1 MKEAAV
7 QRRHNLYRDSIVL
20 TNSDPNLHL
29 LGENPSV
36 DWATKFGGDEPD
48 SSGVGMIEGGGSG
61 KRRRQVVSM
70 IQLDGVPLPYESCL
84 EVPGVELI
92 PEENVEVFDKNME
105 YQEEEE
111 ENEELPKEPMSPDSV
126 NEIRDLINPI
136 VEMALPVTEEEQ
148 SDVTNGTQPTRG
160 ILTSEDGVQEEV
172 THVTTIVEDVPR
184 GSVRDKTSPHAM
196 LRQLAGSRKEKA
208 DKEALEEVAIENATE
223 EIPLAAQEG
232 DSGLIAE
239 ITAAD
244 SDLESTPLPTDSSL
258 RDDSGFQSPTNV
270 EAEDSEPR
278 PITNGL
284 SGEDKVIDPVDVELI
299 LV

>member
-7 QRRHNLYRDSIVL
+7 QRRHNLYRDSMVL

-36 DWATKFGGDEPD
+36 DWATKFGGEEPD
-48 SSGVGMIEGGGSG
+48 SSVVGMSEGGGSG
-61 KRRRQVVSM
+61 SRRRQVVSM

-84 EVPGVELI
+84 EVPGVEII
-92 PEENVEVFDKNME
+92 PEENGEVFDKNME

-111 ENEELPKEPMSPDSV
+111 QNQDLPKEPMSPDSV
-126 NEIRDLINPI
+126 DAIRDLINPL
-136 VEMALPVTEEEQ
+136 VEMVLPVSEEEQ
-148 SDVTNGTQPTRG
+148 SDVTRGTQPTRG
-160 ILTSEDGVQEEV
+160 TLTSEGGVQEEV

-184 GSVRDKTSPHAM
+184 RSIREKTSPHAI
-196 LRQLAGSRKEKA
+196 LRQLAGSKKVKA
-208 DKEALEEVAIENATE
+208 DEEAQEEVAIKNATE
-223 EIPLAAQEG
+223 ELPVAAQDD

-239 ITAAD
+239 VSVAE
-244 SDLESTPLPTDSSL
+244 SDLESTALPTDSGS
-258 RDDSGFQSPTNV
+258 REDSGFQSQTNV
-270 EAEDSEPR
+270 EAEESEPR